1 MFVTNKVDTVINVT
15 RTVQLSSS
23 MVKGFLTRVADPL
36 WKPLKTSGLA
46 VLVAM
51 VKSQGRTGN
60 LVLDF
65 DKKFLIFNYL

>member
-36 WKPLKTSGLA
+36 LETTKTSGL
-46 VLVAM
+46 VGLVAM
-51 VKSQGRTGN
+51 VKSQGRMDN
-60 LVLDF
+60 
-65 DKKFLIFNYL
+65 